1 MFCGAFSHTHRDRKI
16 YKALTC
22 KYPGMT
28 AKSYPKYAT
37 EALILVCIAMAI
49 MVTCRC
55 SNWSELAHSC
65 VESEA
70 PAGASSGACIDIK
83 GEVLGDIVPNSSIY
97 LYEISGTELM
107 AALREIRTGKP
118 IKTGTVNHTAGFRFG
133 CVSPGKYAATIPTT
147 SYNGSVGAPLPYEF
161 DCDNLSLRIAFQG
174 GDYHHAVGAF
184 VLEDSPAALSLMC
197 AENPSLCKDSKG
209 TLYRNCSHLSR

>member
-1 MFCGAFSHTHRDRKI
+1 
-16 YKALTC
+16 
-22 KYPGMT
+22 MT
-28 AKSYPKYAT
+28 VKSYPKYAT
-37 EALILVCIAMAI
+37 EALMLVCIAMAI
-49 MVTCRC
+49 MVTCGC
-55 SNWSELAHSC
+55 SNWSEPAHSD

-70 PAGASSGACIDIK
+70 PARASSSACIDIK

-97 LYEISGTELM
+97 LYEISGTKLT
-107 AALREIRTGKP
+107 LVLGEIRTSKP

-161 DCDNLSLRIAFQG
+161 DCDNFSLRIAFQG

-184 VLEDSPAALSLMC
+184 VLEDSPAALRLMC
-197 AENPSLCKDSKG
+197 AENPSFCKDSRGK
-209 TLYRNCSHLSR
+209 LYRNCSHVLR